1 MISFVGYN
9 FLSDLNSVDPYPT
22 NVGIFNQVEIYRAIY
37 DHIDISNDTT
47 ITSNIP
53 PTQWDFGTILDCNFN
68 GNISGGTIK
77 DFSSGITQVRVKK
90 RKVGEFDWQ
99 IIKTYD
105 ISSSEDLSFVFN
117 DYLTAT
123 NTEYEYA
130 YVPVFGSV
138 EGQYAISTV
147 MSQFDGVFICDANTI
162 FKFNMGVEYGSTDTV
177 QQVGTFTVL
186 GRKYPIVMSNGLA
199 NYQTGQLSGLVLP
212 EAGTEKKEASPG
224 VGLPPVVIT
233 KVSIVS
239 QNGKSG
245 FPILTFRESL
255 RAWKNAAD
263 GPDFADF
270 PFAVTRLALHLQRA
284 GAHRAAPAR
293 RLFGV
298 DCLPHT
304 VKASARRARQ
314 AC

>member
-1 MISFVGYN
+1 MPPGLGVTIR
-9 FLSDLNSVDPYPT
+9 
-22 NVGIFNQVEIYRAIY
+22 RA
-37 DHIDISNDTT
+37 
-47 ITSNIP
+47 
-53 PTQWDFGTILDCNFN
+53 
-68 GNISGGTIK
+68 
-77 DFSSGITQVRVKK
+77 GITNPGVK
-90 RKVGEFDWQ
+90 
-99 IIKTYD
+99 
-105 ISSSEDLSFVFN
+105 
-117 DYLTAT
+117 
-123 NTEYEYA
+123 
-130 YVPVFGSV
+130 
-138 EGQYAISTV
+138 ISTL
-147 MSQFDGVFICDANTI
+147 
-162 FKFNMGVEYGSTDTV
+162 GVEFSTLGLV
-177 QQVGTFTVL
+177 FTN
-186 GRKYPIVMSNGLA
+186 PGLVFTNPGLVNA
-199 NYQTGQLSGLVLP
+199 NPGLVLP

-224 VGLPPVVIT
+224 VGLPPAVIT

-270 PFAVTRLALHLQRA
+270 PFAGTRLALHLQRA

-314 AC
+314 ACQNAGPQPGSCHFPTNTFLS

>member
-9 FLSDLNSVDPYPT
+9 FLSDLSSVDPYPT

-90 RKVGEFDWQ
+90 RKAGEFDWQ

-117 DYLTAT
+117 DYLTAK

-212 EAGTEKKEASPG
+212 EDYEDTRTIDRIAITQRRNKLMEFLTNKKPKIIKDRNQNQWLVIIQSPSTSYLNNYG
-224 VGLPPVVIT
+224 QG
-233 KVSIVS
+233 IVS
-239 QNGKSG
+239 ASMQWIEIGDA
-245 FPILTFRESL
+245 ESN
-255 RAWKNAAD
+255 KD
-263 GPDFADF
+263 
-270 PFAVTRLALHLQRA
+270 LAKA
-284 GAHRAAPAR
+284 G
-293 RLFGV
+293 LIEG
-298 DCLPHT
+298 
-304 VKASARRARQ
+304 
-314 AC
+314 

>member
-1 MISFVGYN
+1 MPI
-9 FLSDLNSVDPYPT
+9 PT
-22 NVGIFNQVEIYRAIY
+22 TPPGLGVSTRRA
-37 DHIDISNDTT
+37 
-47 ITSNIP
+47 
-53 PTQWDFGTILDCNFN
+53 
-68 GNISGGTIK
+68 
-77 DFSSGITQVRVKK
+77 GITNPGVK
-90 RKVGEFDWQ
+90 F
-99 IIKTYD
+99 
-105 ISSSEDLSFVFN
+105 
-117 DYLTAT
+117 
-123 NTEYEYA
+123 
-130 YVPVFGSV
+130 
-138 EGQYAISTV
+138 STL
-147 MSQFDGVFICDANTI
+147 
-162 FKFNMGVEYGSTDTV
+162 GVEFSTLGLV
-177 QQVGTFTVL
+177 FTN
-186 GRKYPIVMSNGLA
+186 PGLVFTNPGLVNA
-199 NYQTGQLSGLVLP
+199 NPGLVLP

-224 VGLPPVVIT
+224 VGLPPAVIT

-270 PFAVTRLALHLQRA
+270 PFAGTRLALHLQRA

-314 AC
+314 ACQNAGLRSGSCHFPTNTFLS

>member
-22 NVGIFNQVEIYRAIY
+22 NAGIFNQVEIYRAIY
-37 DHIDISNDTT
+37 DHIDISNDTA

-53 PTQWDFGTILDCNFN
+53 PTQWDFGTILDCNFD

-162 FKFNMGVEYGSTDTV
+162 FKFNMGVEYGSTDIV
-177 QQVGTFTVL
+177 QQVGVFTVL

-212 EAGTEKKEASPG
+212 EDYEDTRTIDRIAITQRRNKLMEFLTNKKPKIIKDRNQNQWLVIIQSPSTSYLNNYG
-224 VGLPPVVIT
+224 QG
-233 KVSIVS
+233 IVS
-239 QNGKSG
+239 ASMQWIEIGDA
-245 FPILTFRESL
+245 ESN
-255 RAWKNAAD
+255 KD
-263 GPDFADF
+263 
-270 PFAVTRLALHLQRA
+270 LAKA
-284 GAHRAAPAR
+284 G
-293 RLFGV
+293 LIEG
-298 DCLPHT
+298 
-304 VKASARRARQ
+304 
-314 AC
+314 

>member
-22 NVGIFNQVEIYRAIY
+22 NAGIFNQVEIYRAIY
-37 DHIDISNDTT
+37 DHIDISNNTT

-77 DFSSGITQVRVKK
+77 DFSSGITKVRVKK

-117 DYLTAT
+117 DYLTAA

-162 FKFNMGVEYGSTDTV
+162 FKFNMGVEYGSTDIV

-212 EAGTEKKEASPG
+212 EDYEDTRTIDRIAITQRRNKLMEFLTNKKPKIIKDRNQNQWLVIIQSPSTSYLNNYG
-224 VGLPPVVIT
+224 QG
-233 KVSIVS
+233 IVS
-239 QNGKSG
+239 ASMQWIEIGDA
-245 FPILTFRESL
+245 ESN
-255 RAWKNAAD
+255 KD
-263 GPDFADF
+263 
-270 PFAVTRLALHLQRA
+270 LAKA
-284 GAHRAAPAR
+284 G
-293 RLFGV
+293 LIEG
-298 DCLPHT
+298 
-304 VKASARRARQ
+304 
-314 AC
+314 

>member
-1 MISFVGYN
+1 MPI
-9 FLSDLNSVDPYPT
+9 PT
-22 NVGIFNQVEIYRAIY
+22 TPPGLGVTTRRA
-37 DHIDISNDTT
+37 
-47 ITSNIP
+47 
-53 PTQWDFGTILDCNFN
+53 
-68 GNISGGTIK
+68 
-77 DFSSGITQVRVKK
+77 GITNPGVK
-90 RKVGEFDWQ
+90 F
-99 IIKTYD
+99 
-105 ISSSEDLSFVFN
+105 
-117 DYLTAT
+117 
-123 NTEYEYA
+123 
-130 YVPVFGSV
+130 
-138 EGQYAISTV
+138 STL
-147 MSQFDGVFICDANTI
+147 
-162 FKFNMGVEYGSTDTV
+162 GVEFSTLGLV
-177 QQVGTFTVL
+177 FTN
-186 GRKYPIVMSNGLA
+186 PGLV
-199 NYQTGQLSGLVLP
+199 NTNPGLVLP

-224 VGLPPVVIT
+224 VGLPPAVIT

-263 GPDFADF
+263 GPNFADF

>member
-22 NVGIFNQVEIYRAIY
+22 NAGIFNQVEIYRAIY
-37 DHIDISNDTT
+37 DHIDISNDTA

-53 PTQWDFGTILDCNFN
+53 PTQWDFGTILDCNFD

-162 FKFNMGVEYGSTDTV
+162 FKFNMGVEYGSTDIV
-177 QQVGTFTVL
+177 QQVGAFTVL

-212 EAGTEKKEASPG
+212 EDYEDTRTIDRIAITQRRNKLMEFLTNKKPKIIKDRNQNQWLVIIQSPSTSYLNNYG
-224 VGLPPVVIT
+224 QG
-233 KVSIVS
+233 IVS
-239 QNGKSG
+239 ASKQWIEIGDA
-245 FPILTFRESL
+245 ESN
-255 RAWKNAAD
+255 KD
-263 GPDFADF
+263 
-270 PFAVTRLALHLQRA
+270 LAKA
-284 GAHRAAPAR
+284 G
-293 RLFGV
+293 LIEG
-298 DCLPHT
+298 
-304 VKASARRARQ
+304 
-314 AC
+314 

>member
-162 FKFNMGVEYGSTDTV
+162 FKFNMGVEYGSTDIV

-212 EAGTEKKEASPG
+212 EDYEDTRTIDRIAITQHRNKRMEFWTNKKPKIIKDRNQNQWLVIIQSPSTSYLNNYG
-224 VGLPPVVIT
+224 QG
-233 KVSIVS
+233 IVS
-239 QNGKSG
+239 ASMQWIEIGDAGSNK
-245 FPILTFRESL
+245 
-255 RAWKNAAD
+255 D
-263 GPDFADF
+263 
-270 PFAVTRLALHLQRA
+270 LAKA
-284 GAHRAAPAR
+284 G
-293 RLFGV
+293 LIEG
-298 DCLPHT
+298 
-304 VKASARRARQ
+304 
-314 AC
+314 

>member
-1 MISFVGYN
+1 MPI
-9 FLSDLNSVDPYPT
+9 PT
-22 NVGIFNQVEIYRAIY
+22 TSPGLGVTTRRA
-37 DHIDISNDTT
+37 
-47 ITSNIP
+47 
-53 PTQWDFGTILDCNFN
+53 
-68 GNISGGTIK
+68 
-77 DFSSGITQVRVKK
+77 GITNPGVK
-90 RKVGEFDWQ
+90 F
-99 IIKTYD
+99 
-105 ISSSEDLSFVFN
+105 
-117 DYLTAT
+117 
-123 NTEYEYA
+123 
-130 YVPVFGSV
+130 
-138 EGQYAISTV
+138 STL
-147 MSQFDGVFICDANTI
+147 
-162 FKFNMGVEYGSTDTV
+162 GVEFSTLGLV
-177 QQVGTFTVL
+177 FTN
-186 GRKYPIVMSNGLA
+186 P
-199 NYQTGQLSGLVLP
+199 GLVLP

-224 VGLPPVVIT
+224 VGLPPAVIT

-304 VKASARRARQ
+304 VKANARRARQ
-314 AC
+314 ACQNAGLRPGSCHFPTNTFLS